1 MPRRPG
7 GRRAGGGDLRILA
20 GFGAAL
26 ATLAAIVGPG
36 LASPPKRPVPSAGL
50 GVWLT
55 TVDSPVLRQP
65 DRALEASRW
74 LAEQGIRR
82 VGVPLYTDGE
92 LLWGPAGDRPPLA
105 IPRSRTALVAPD
117 PEQLLGDLRRRGIE
131 TVGWFEYGLMAPPQA
146 PWLQGRESL
155 LLQDRQGRSSWQE
168 FGGERRVWLNPLAPE
183 VRAGLVAMV
192 VDACTRL
199 PLDLIQFDDHV
210 AWPLELGYDPLTL
223 AAWRRTRWGRLDPT
237 PSPEAP
243 AWMNWRS
250 ERLTALLAEIRTAM
264 SRRCPRVR
272 LSMAPLPQPISRE
285 LFLVDWPQWVRRGL
299 VDELVVQ
306 LYHDR
311 PEDVEE
317 ALQDRSLQEAG
328 QRLPLRIALL
338 AGLRTQPKSSATLR
352 RELELVRAHGYGGI
366 DLFFYE
372 TMRDRREAWSNP

>member
-1 MPRRPG
+1 MPPLHRC
-7 GRRAGGGDLRILA
+7 RRAGGDLQRILA
-20 GFGAAL
+20 GIGGVLAA
-26 ATLAAIVGPG
+26 LAAIVGPV
-36 LASPPKRPVPSAGL
+36 LAAPATRPPAAAGL

-55 TVDSPVLRQP
+55 TVDSAVLREP
-65 DRALEASRW
+65 DRALEASSW
-74 LAEQGIRR
+74 LAGQGIRR

-92 LLWGPAGDRPPLA
+92 VLWGPAGDRAPLA
-105 IPRSRTALVAPD
+105 IPRSRSSLVAPD
-117 PEQLLGDLRRRGIE
+117 PERLLNDLRRRGIE
-131 TVGWFEYGLMAPPQA
+131 TVGWFEYGLMAPPRA
-146 PWLQGRESL
+146 AWLQGRENL

-183 VRAGLVAMV
+183 VRAALVALV
-192 VDACTRL
+192 VDACTKL
-199 PLDLIQFDDHV
+199 PLDLIQFDDHF
-210 AWPLELGYDPLTL
+210 AWPVDLGYDPLTL
-223 AAWRRTRWGRLDPT
+223 AAWRRSRWGRLDPT
-237 PSPEAP
+237 PTPEAP
-243 AWMNWRS
+243 AWVSWRS

-264 SRRCPRVR
+264 TRRCPRVR
-272 LSMAPLPQPISRE
+272 LSLSPLPQPISAE
-285 LFLVDWPQWVRRGL
+285 LFLADWPQWVRRRL

-317 ALQDRSLQEAG
+317 ALQDRSLQEAA

-372 TMRDRREAWSNP
+372 TMRDRREAWSSP